1 MKTLSVSEGKMKSSA
16 LVEGL
21 RVTDEEVLITKNGEQ
36 LVVLV
41 SPKEF
46 EGWRE
51 TGAVRNDAELLA
63 EIKKGVGGL

>member
-1 MKTLSVSEGKMKSSA
+1 MKTLSASEANMKSSA